1 VIAAAYNARVEMIQH
16 NGNSQAQP
24 CPQSAIVPGQTASTV
39 TNHSPPAAKIK
50 LFRSLFRG
58 REDIYPR
65 RFESRKTG
73 KSGYAPACANEW
85 VRGVCEKPRIK
96 CTDCPNR
103 RFFQITDEVIGWHL
117 SGRDDRGLNFAI
129 GVYAMLLDET
139 CFFLAVDFDDEDW
152 RQDAAAFL
160 DTCRRLDVPAVLE
173 RSRSGNGGHV
183 WFFFEEA
190 IPATLARK
198 LGSHILTETMEARPE
213 IGFDSY
219 DRLFPNQDTLPKG
232 GFGNLIALPLQKL
245 ARQRGNTVFL
255 DDKFIPHAD
264 QWAFLASVQRMSR
277 AQVEAHVRDAES
289 KGRIIGV
296 RMALADEDDENPW
309 TAPPSRRR
317 KEPPIPGPLPDTLEL
332 ILGDQ
337 IYIAKDNLV
346 PGLRNRLLRL
356 AAFQNPEFYRAQ
368 AMRLPTYNKSRIV
381 SCAENHPKHFA
392 LPRGCIDD
400 IMETLAALKIKPVV
414 RDERHIGAPLKAT
427 FHGTLRPDQQAAAE
441 ALLKNDMGVLAATTA
456 FGKTVVS
463 AWLIA
468 QRGVNT
474 LILVHRQ
481 QLLEQWIERL
491 SSFLGM
497 PPKTIGRLGGG
508 KHKLTGALDV
518 ALIQSL
524 VRKEEVDDRVA
535 DYGQLIVDECH
546 HVSARSFELAVRRA
560 KAKFIIGLSAT
571 VTRKD
576 GHHPIIF
583 MQCGP
588 VRHRVD
594 AKAQA
599 ASRPFT
605 HHVLVRPT
613 GFRAEASDPDP
624 RVEFQQLYGAL
635 WNDERRNQMICADVV
650 SATKEGR
657 SPLVL
662 TERIEHL
669 QSLARLLSPEIPR
682 LILLQ
687 GGQSKKALA
696 AALAQLAQIPDA
708 IGRVVL
714 ATGGYIGEGFDDPRL
729 DTLFLALPVSWRG
742 TIAQYVGRLH
752 RLHEGKR
759 EVRVYDYADLNVPML
774 SRMFDRR
781 CRGYESLG
789 YTILLPG
796 GALPGWPSEVPL
808 PIDPEWKR
816 DYAGSVRRL
825 IRDGV
830 DVPLANLFVHVARS
844 PHANTE
850 GEARARSA
858 SEAFLFRRLQ
868 TLPATSGRFRLNV
881 ELPISF
887 DGSGK
892 MEVDFLCGESGV
904 VIELDGAQHFADAE
918 AYRRD
923 RRKDALLQQNGYFVL
938 RFLAED
944 TGKRLDQVLDAI
956 LAALT
961 YCENRPKVK

>member
-1 VIAAAYNARVEMIQH
+1 M
-16 NGNSQAQP
+16 
-24 CPQSAIVPGQTASTV
+24 
-39 TNHSPPAAKIK
+39 
-50 LFRSLFRG
+50 
-58 REDIYPR
+58 
-65 RFESRKTG
+65 
-73 KSGYAPACANEW
+73 
-85 VRGVCEKPRIK
+85 
-96 CTDCPNR
+96 
-103 RFFQITDEVIGWHL
+103 
-117 SGRDDRGLNFAI
+117 
-129 GVYAMLLDET
+129 GVYALLQDET
-139 CFFLAVDFDDEDW
+139 CFFLAVDFDEEDW
-152 RQDAAAFL
+152 QQDAAAFL
-160 DTCRRLDVPAVLE
+160 ETCRRLEAPAVLE

-190 IPATLARK
+190 IPASLARK
-198 LGSHILTETMEARPE
+198 LGSHILTETMESRPE

-245 ARQRGNTVFL
+245 TRQRGNTVFL
-255 DDKFIPHAD
+255 DETFTPHAD
-264 QWAFLASVQRMSR
+264 QWSFLAAARRMSR
-277 AQVEAHVRDAES
+277 ARVEALVRDAES

-296 RMALADEDDENPW
+296 RMALADEEDDDPW

-317 KEPPIPGPLPDTLEL
+317 KEPSIPGPLPDTLD
-332 ILGDQ
+332 IVLGNQ
-337 IYIAKDNLV
+337 IYIAKENLV

-368 AMRLPTYNKSRIV
+368 AMRLPTYDKPRIV
-381 SCAENHPKHFA
+381 SCAEDHPKHFA
-392 LPRGCIDD
+392 LPRGCLDD
-400 IMETLAALKIKPVV
+400 VLETLGALKIKPAL
-414 RDERHIGAPLKAT
+414 RDERYIGVPLKVA

-441 ALLKNDMGVLAATTA
+441 ALLAHDTGVLAATTA
-456 FGKTVVS
+456 FGKTVIA

-468 QRGVNT
+468 QRSVNT

-491 SSFLGM
+491 SSFLGL
-497 PPKTIGRLGGG
+497 PAKTIGRLGGG
-508 KHKLTGALDV
+508 RNKLTGALDV
-518 ALIQSL
+518 GLVQSL
-524 VRKEEVDDRVA
+524 VRKEVVDDRVA
-535 DYGQLIVDECH
+535 DYGHLIVDECH
-546 HVSARSFELAVRRA
+546 HISARSFELAVRRA
-560 KAKFIIGLSAT
+560 KAKFITGLSAT

-583 MQCGP
+583 MKCGP

-594 AKAQA
+594 AKTQA
-599 ASRPFT
+599 AARPFK
-605 HHVLVRPT
+605 HHVMVRPT
-613 GFRAEASDPDP
+613 DFRAEASDPDP
-624 RVEFQQLYGAL
+624 RAEFQQLYEAL
-635 WNDERRNQMICADVV
+635 WNNDKRNQMICADVV
-650 SATKEGR
+650 NALKEGR

-662 TERIEHL
+662 TERREHL
-669 QSLARLLSPEIPR
+669 DRLAQLLSPAIPH
-682 LILLQ
+682 LIVLQ
-687 GGQSKKALA
+687 GGQTKKALA
-696 AALAQLAQIPDA
+696 TALAQLARIPETT
-708 IGRVVL
+708 GRAVL

-781 CRGYESLG
+781 CRGYELLG

-796 GALPGWPSEVPL
+796 SALPGWPSEVPL

-816 DYAGSVRRL
+816 DYAASVRRL

-844 PHANTE
+844 PGANAAR
-850 GEARARSA
+850 EARARSA

-868 TLPATSGRFRLNV
+868 TLPATSGRFRLNA

-887 DGSGK
+887 DGHGK
-892 MEVDFLCGESGV
+892 MEVDLLCAETGV
-904 VIELDGAQHFADAE
+904 VIELDGAQHLADVE

-923 RRKDALLQQNGYFVL
+923 RRKDALLQLNGYFVL

-944 TGKRLDQVLDAI
+944 AGKRLDQVLDAI
-956 LAALT
+956 LAALVRR
-961 YCENRPKVK
+961 ENQLRRR